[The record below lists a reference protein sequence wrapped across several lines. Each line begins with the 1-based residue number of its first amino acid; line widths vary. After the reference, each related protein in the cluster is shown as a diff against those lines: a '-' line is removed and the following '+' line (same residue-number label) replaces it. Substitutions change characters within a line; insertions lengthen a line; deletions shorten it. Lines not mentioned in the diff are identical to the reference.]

1 MQIYS
6 YNLDIDIDSERYA
19 YSCHEIIHFTGNE
32 EKLILNSLNLS
43 IKKIKVNSSIKNF
56 KEYKQNQEIVVDGI
70 ITKDSVAEIDF
81 SGKIPQELQG
91 FYLAKTK
98 DGDMFTTQ
106 FESTGAR
113 RFFPCIDNPS
123 YKATFDITV
132 RINEDLDAISNMPIE
147 SSGTEDG
154 KKVVK
159 FMQTP
164 VMSTYLLYLGVGK
177 FDQKSI
183 SMGKD
188 KKIILAA
195 QKGHL
200 TESDYPLEIARK
212 SIEFYEKYF
221 GIDYPLPKEH
231 LIAVPEFAAGAMEN
245 WGALTFR
252 EIYLNVSS
260 STGASVKKAVGEVIA
275 HELAHQWFGDLVT
288 MNWWDDLWLNESFA
302 TFMSY
307 KAMNE
312 LEPDYDMFS
321 DFLIGETAGAL
332 EGDSLVNSHP
342 IEVEVKHPDDISQI
356 FDEISYGKGGSIL
369 RMINAFVRDEVFRKG
384 IHDYLENFKYKN
396 ASGSDLWEFISKVSD
411 QPVRRVMESFIQNV
425 GYPVIEVNEDN
436 GKIKLNQYRFLL
448 NGKKQNVQ
456 WKIPLTMKY
465 TSGTRSQL
473 FDTESI
479 EIDDI
484 NGFIK
489 LNDSETG
496 FYRVMYSDS
505 IYDNILKNIAIL
517 DNKDI
522 FGIVNDLHAFLLS
535 GKIGFKDYI
544 NRIEKFMELNDP
556 LIIREI
562 SNELFSM
569 YTIYSESADILKANT
584 GYLSS
589 KLKVLGDRKEN
600 ENINISLTRGILAN
614 RYAII
619 NKGYAEELSR
629 FEKSIMDTDP
639 NMRLAVLTSIAIIHN
654 DAKIMLDK
662 LEEFN
667 QDEDKVKVI
676 QAMALLTGENNFSL
690 IEEAIKTRKIKVQ
703 DSLRYY
709 MLAAINP
716 GAREYIYNNLETIIE
731 GMQAVFAGSGYSSRV
746 IESVVPYIGIKHKDE
761 IQEKLDKI
769 NIREISRGIKK
780 GMEYLNIYLN
790 FIETMREN

>member
-19 YSCHEIIHFTGNE
+19 YSCHEIIQFTGNE
-32 EKLILNSLNLS
+32 EKLILNSLNLN
-43 IKKIKVNSSIKNF
+43 IKKIKINNIVKNF
-56 KEYKQNQEIVVDGI
+56 KEYKHNQEIVVDGI
-70 ITKDSVAEIDF
+70 ITKESVAEIDF
-81 SGKIPQELQG
+81 TGKIPEELQG

-132 RINEDLDAISNMPIE
+132 RINEELDTISNMPVE
-147 SSGTEDG
+147 STEVKDG

-177 FDQKSI
+177 FDQKAVDLTN
-183 SMGKD
+183 G

-200 TESDYPLEIARK
+200 TESNYPLEIARK
-212 SIEFYEKYF
+212 SIEFYEDYF
-221 GIDYPLPKEH
+221 GIEYPLPKEH

-252 EIYLNVSS
+252 EIYLNISS
-260 STGASVKKAVGEVIA
+260 STSASVKKAVGEVIA

-307 KAMNE
+307 KAMNQ

-321 DFLIGETAGAL
+321 DFLVGETAGAL

-342 IEVEVKHPDDISQI
+342 IEVEVKDPDDISQI

-369 RMINAFVRDEVFRKG
+369 RMINTFVTDDVFREG
-384 IHDYLENFKYKN
+384 LHEYLENFKYRN

-411 QPVRRVMESFIQNV
+411 HPVRKVMESFIQNI
-425 GYPVIEVNEDN
+425 GYPVIEIREDN
-436 GKIKLNQYRFLL
+436 GKLKLNQYRFLL

-465 TSGTRSQL
+465 TSGIRGQL
-473 FDTESI
+473 FDSESMEI
-479 EIDDI
+479 EDSR
-484 NGFIK
+484 GFIK

-505 IYDNILKNIAIL
+505 LYENIIKNIAIL

-522 FGIVNDLHAFLLS
+522 FGILNDLHAFLMA
-535 GKIGFKDYI
+535 GRIAFKDYMSK
-544 NRIEKFMELNDP
+544 IEKFMELNDP
-556 LIIREI
+556 LIIRET

-569 YTIYSESADILKANT
+569 YNIYPESSDVIKANSE
-584 GYLSS
+584 YLFS

-600 ENINISLTRGILAN
+600 ENINISLVRGILAN

-629 FEKSIMDTDP
+629 FEKSLTDIDP
-639 NMRLAVLTSIAIIHN
+639 NMRLAVLTSMALIHN
-654 DAKIMLDK
+654 DSKLMLK
-662 LEEFN
+662 TLEGFD
-667 QDEDKVKVI
+667 QDEDRVKVI
-676 QAMALLTGENNFSL
+676 QAMAMLTGEDNFAI

-709 MLAAINP
+709 MLAAVNP
-716 GAREYIYNNLETIIE
+716 GAREYIYTNLESIIQ
-731 GMQAVFAGSGYSSRV
+731 GIQLVFAGSGYSSRV
-746 IESVVPYIGIKHKDE
+746 IETVVPFIGLNHPDD
-761 IQEKLDKI
+761 IQLKLDKI
-769 NIREISRGIKK
+769 NIKEISRGVKK

-790 FIETMREN
+790 FIEKMKNN

>member
-6 YNLDIDIDSERYA
+6 YDLDIDIDSEKYA
-19 YSCHEIIHFTGNE
+19 YSCHEVIHFTGNE
-32 EKLILNSLNLS
+32 EKLILNSVNLN
-43 IKKIKVNSSIKNF
+43 IKKIKVNNSIKNF

-70 ITKDSVAEIDF
+70 VTKDSVAEIDF
-81 SGKIPQELQG
+81 TGKIPEELQG

-98 DGDMFTTQ
+98 SGDMFTTQ

-113 RFFPCIDNPS
+113 RFFPCVDNPA
-123 YKATFDITV
+123 YKSTFDIAVT
-132 RINEDLDAISNMPIE
+132 INKDLDAISNMPVD
-147 SSGTEDG
+147 STEEKGG

-164 VMSTYLLYLGVGK
+164 VMSTYLLYLGIGK
-177 FDQKSI
+177 FDERSLDI
-183 SMGKD
+183 PGG
-188 KKIILAA
+188 KKIVLAA

-200 TESDYPLEIARK
+200 TSSDYPLEIAKK
-212 SIEFYEKYF
+212 SIEYYEDYF
-221 GIDYPLPKEH
+221 GIEYPLPKEH

-307 KAMNE
+307 KAMNQ
-312 LEPDYDMFS
+312 LEPDYDMFA
-321 DFLIGETAGAL
+321 DFLVSETAGAL

-369 RMINAFVRDEVFRKG
+369 RMINAFVTDDVFREG
-384 IHDYLENFKYKN
+384 LHQYLENFKYRN

-411 QPVRRVMESFIQNV
+411 RPVRKVMESFIQNI
-425 GYPVIEVNEDN
+425 GYPVIEIREDN
-436 GKIKLNQYRFLL
+436 GKLKLNQYRFLL
-448 NGKKQNVQ
+448 NGKKQNAQ

-465 TSGTRSQL
+465 TSGIRSQV
-473 FDTESI
+473 FDSDSI
-479 EIDDI
+479 EIDDAR
-484 NGFIK
+484 GFIK

-505 IYDNILKNIAIL
+505 LYDNIIKNISIL

-522 FGIVNDLHAFLLS
+522 FGILNDLHAFLLA
-535 GKIGFKDYI
+535 GKISFKDYLS
-544 NRIEKFMELNDP
+544 RAGKFMELTDP

-562 SNELFSM
+562 SNELFSL
-569 YTIYSESADILKANT
+569 YSIYPENRDIVNANME
-584 GYLSS
+584 YLSS
-589 KLKVLGDRKEN
+589 RLKALGERREN
-600 ENINISLTRGILAN
+600 ENINISLARGVLAN

-629 FEKSIMDTDP
+629 FEKSLNETDP
-639 NMRLAVLTSIAIIHN
+639 NMRLAVLTSMAIVHN
-654 DAKIMLDK
+654 NAGLMLNT
-662 LEEFN
+662 LEGFD
-667 QDEDKVKVI
+667 QDEDRVKVI
-676 QAMALLTGENNFSL
+676 QAMAMLSGEDNFRT
-690 IEEAIKTRKIKVQ
+690 IEDAIKNRKIKMQ

-709 MLAAINP
+709 MLAAANP
-716 GAREYIYNNLETIIE
+716 GAREYIYSNLENIIE
-731 GMQAVFAGSGYSSRV
+731 SIQAVFAGSGYSSRV
-746 IESVVPYIGIKHKDE
+746 IETVVPFIGLNHPEE
-761 IQEKLDKI
+761 IQEKLDRI

-780 GMEYLNIYLN
+780 GMEYLNIYIN
-790 FIETMREN
+790 FRERTKEN